1 MRRHVSFAGCGL
13 ENVATGS
20 CAKMPNL
27 QVLMAG
33 YGLEDRV
40 IICLYMLLSKHVI
53 VYSVE
58 LQ

>member
-1 MRRHVSFAGCGL
+1 
-13 ENVATGS
+13 
-20 CAKMPNL
+20 MPNL

-40 IICLYMLLSKHVI
+40 IVCLYMLLSKHVI
-53 VYSVE
+53 VYSAK